1 MSIESVIYLQLYDL
15 QKRKTSRPTAHAHD
29 DLVTSYCLTKTYDQ
43 AGFIF
48 SFMQLLN
55 ILQQPAYTP
64 SFFRSFIAVCAC
76 HGSTGT

>member
-29 DLVTSYCLTKTYDQ
+29 DLVTSYCLTKTYDH
-43 AGFIF
+43 
-48 SFMQLLN
+48 MQLLN